1 MRNIKK
7 DIETYIG
14 NETNAIIKEFY
25 QSLLTRYHIG

>member
-14 NETNAIIKEFY
+14 NETNAFIKEFY